1 MVGGTVAAGA
11 LLERVAV
18 NPPAGAGFDIPTIA
32 VLGFPPVTVPGN
44 MPTLDSIAGGGG
56 AWTVMDTWLEELLK
70 EAVIVTGVSAVT
82 AVVFAVEVRLCA
94 PVGRVTVAGTLSTAG
109 LLLVSDTTAPLPCAP
124 VVSVA
129 VTCTE
134 DPPATKPAAAV
145 SDSSVGGGG
154 GGGGVPFN
162 ANFVMKA
169 SAANPGGVALNTPPN
184 TFGVTGKSEDWV
196 TPVTKTLPVESSVTS
211 VA

>member
-1 MVGGTVAAGA
+1 
-11 LLERVAV
+11 
-18 NPPAGAGFDIPTIA
+18 
-32 VLGFPPVTVPGN
+32 

-82 AVVFAVEVRLCA
+82 AVVFAVKVPLCA

-134 DPPATKPAAAV
+134 DPQCPLL
-145 SDSSVGGGG
+145 G
-154 GGGGVPFN
+154 
-162 ANFVMKA
+162 
-169 SAANPGGVALNTPPN
+169 
-184 TFGVTGKSEDWV
+184 E
-196 TPVTKTLPVESSVTS
+196 
-211 VA
+211 